1 MMRRGQVEVEALP
14 DIIERLA
21 QREIRLGTE
30 SDLRSVRDRRGD
42 GMTSIRTCRGPSGRA
57 AERTVMEAQARAPEA
72 AGSPAAREPRTDVAA
87 AAAPPRPPR
96 LWALDAARGLAIVVM
111 LVVMNPGPASELPG
125 QLHHPDWHG
134 LTFADLFFP
143 LFLCAAGVAMTF
155 SSRGLNGRH
164 VLYRAAVLL
173 ALGIALA
180 SLKHETF
187 GVTGVLQHIAGAC
200 LVAFLVLRLPRRS
213 QLPVTAGMVILYWV
227 AFTVW
232 APGDDPWAATGTLAH
247 EVDGFIL
254 GGFTTEGTLQ
264 TFISGVNVLGGAFVG
279 RLIHDVSDR
288 ERLVKLLVARAAGL
302 IGLGLLLSLVV
313 PLNKRLWSPPFTVLT
328 VGTSLA
334 WLAIGIWLI
343 DLRGARRATAPLVH
357 LGANPIAIYV
367 GFFTS
372 LSVLRKHGGSLV
384 PDIAPGGS
392 VVAGAF
398 LYAGAWTA
406 LWWIAAYALYRRRIF
421 IKI

>member
-1 MMRRGQVEVEALP
+1 
-14 DIIERLA
+14 
-21 QREIRLGTE
+21 
-30 SDLRSVRDRRGD
+30 
-42 GMTSIRTCRGPSGRA
+42 MTSTRTGGAPSGQA
-57 AERTVMEAQARAPEA
+57 ANPTAAEAQALAREA
-72 AGSPAAREPRTDVAA
+72 AGSHAAREQPNGETRAA
-87 AAAPPRPPR
+87 TRWRAPR

-125 QLHHPDWHG
+125 QLHHPEWHG
-134 LTFADLFFP
+134 LTFTDLFFP
-143 LFLCAAGVAMTF
+143 LFLFAVGLAMTF
-155 SSRGLNGRH
+155 SSRGQSVRH

-173 ALGIALA
+173 VLGIALA

-187 GVTGVLQHIAGAC
+187 GATGVLQHIAGAY
-200 LVAFLVLRLPRRS
+200 LVAFLVLRLPRRW

-264 TFISGVNVLGGAFVG
+264 TLISGVTVLGGAFVG
-279 RLIHDVSDR
+279 RLIHDVPDR
-288 ERLVKLLVARAAGL
+288 ERLLKLIAARAVGL

-313 PLNKRLWSPPFTVLT
+313 PLNKRLWTPSFTVLT

-334 WLAIGIWLI
+334 WLAMGVWLV

-357 LGANPIAIYV
+357 LGTNPIAIYV
-367 GFFTS
+367 GSFTTLS
-372 LSVLRKHGGSLV
+372 LLRNYGDSLV
-384 PDIAPGGS
+384 PDIAPGDS

-398 LYAGAWTA
+398 LHAAAWTA
-406 LWWIAAYALYRRRIF
+406 LWWIVAYALYRRRIF